1 MTQTLVPHLG
11 ESCNLGARL
20 KKFVTLVPH
29 LGECCNLGARPKKF
43 VTLVPNLGESCNLGG
58 RSKKFVTLVPDKKMC
73 DIVQFKSL
81 YIGARKYDKF
91 STPVIIEEI

>member
-1 MTQTLVPHLG
+1 MQHLG

-29 LGECCNLGARPKKF
+29 LGECCNLGASPKKF

-58 RSKKFVTLVPDKKMC
+58 RSKKFVTLVPDKKIC
-73 DIVQFKSL
+73 DLALYSL
-81 YIGARKYDKF
+81 KVFTSVLENTINSQRQ
-91 STPVIIEEI
+91 